1 MNRSTIRRLFCG
13 SVCLLMLLAGC
24 ATDALPTTQ
33 ATPPKI
39 DFEIVAQGDPMVGKD
54 SGPVTVALRGDAPLR
69 TVPEALPDEARAA
82 LEKLLS
88 QPEAAS
94 LFLVIY
100 GGVQPSSGY
109 KVSIESITR
118 NEGQLTVAYSV
129 IGPGPNEGAATVM
142 TYPYII
148 VRLADTTTDPDKV
161 IFEQGE

>member
-1 MNRSTIRRLFCG
+1 
-13 SVCLLMLLAGC
+13 
-24 ATDALPTTQ
+24 
-33 ATPPKI
+33 
-39 DFEIVAQGDPMVGKD
+39 MVGKD
-54 SGPVTVALRGDAPLR
+54 SGPVTLALRGDAPLR
-69 TVPEALPDEARAA
+69 AVPEALPDEARAA
-82 LEKLLS
+82 LEEILS
-88 QPEAAS
+88 QADAS
-94 LFLVIY
+94 LYLVIY

>member
-39 DFEIVAQGDPMVGKD
+39 DFEVVAQGDPMVGKD
-54 SGPVTVALRGDAPLR
+54 SGPVTLALRGDAPLR
-69 TVPEALPDEARAA
+69 AVPEALPDEARAA
-82 LEKLLS
+82 LEEILS
-88 QPEAAS
+88 QADAS
-94 LFLVIY
+94 LYLGIY
-100 GGVQPSSGY
+100 GGMQPSSGY

-118 NEGQLTVAYSV
+118 NDGQLTVAYSV